1 MHRLPNILSI
11 FSPKDRKRRGGK
23 SILPKPYHVLP
34 ELKRI
39 VTVI

>member
-1 MHRLPNILSI
+1 MHRLPNIFSI
-11 FSPKDRKRRGGK
+11 FSPKDRKEEGGG

-39 VTVI
+39 VAVI